1 MRKLMTAYIMMKKV
15 FLCAAAAVLMTAT
28 VAAQTRGNADKSDDL
43 GAYVGLIAPLG
54 SSTGNDGTEV
64 MYGITYGHYHSNG
77 IGYRAGFYHI
87 PSLSDIDNS
96 FGIPVAFSYRTKDRS
111 TSERLS
117 SAAYGSAYHMVSQP
131 YSGPGDFLAAFLM
144 NLFSRAEFSIGLTP
158 GYVAGSGEHG
168 SHAGGSSSYWTEKHT
183 SLSLSADAGAGFNFR
198 IWRFDLR
205 VAPVFHFLFTENYVH
220 CADYGSTLEEKPQ
233 RWFFTMSGGLS
244 YKF

>member
-1 MRKLMTAYIMMKKV
+1 MTAYIMMKKV
-15 FLCAAAAVLMTAT
+15 FLCAAAAVLMPAT
-28 VAAQTRGNADKSDDL
+28 VSAQTRSNADRSDDL

-54 SSTGNDGTEV
+54 SSTGSYGAEV

-87 PSLSDIDNS
+87 PSLYDIDNS
-96 FGIPVAFSYRTKDRS
+96 FGIPIAFSYRTKDRS
-111 TSERLS
+111 TSERLT
-117 SAAYGSAYHMVSQP
+117 SAAYGSAYQMVSQP

-158 GYVAGSGEHG
+158 GYVAGSGSGRHNV

-198 IWRFDLR
+198 IWRFDLKA
-205 VAPVFHFLFTENYVH
+205 APAFRFMLTENYVH
-220 CADYGSTLEEKPQ
+220 CTDYGNSPEKKTQ